1 MKRFRTKGTL
11 LGLSAAAA
19 AIAVVLALL
28 GTGCFGMFGCG
39 LMCGACGAACS
50 DSCSELTG
58 ESCFDPDAFRPDAT
72 AEPAWDGPGSIRTTP
87 QREIELTAA
96 LDSVRQKSGMMGV
109 RLNGVMYDMGNPKAL
124 RRCILQ
130 FPE

>member
-1 MKRFRTKGTL
+1 MPVKRFRTKGTL

-58 ESCFDPDAFRPDAT
+58 ESCFDPDVT

-87 QREIELTAA
+87 QPTERSHSGNIRRRHIVVGARRQAGMDMEIIIEI
-96 LDSVRQKSGMMGV
+96 LDVKI
-109 RLNGVMYDMGNPKAL
+109 P
-124 RRCILQ
+124 
-130 FPE
+130 